1 MAKKEINKSLDI
13 SGEVV
18 SVLGNRQAQYH
29 HQQQQRPNTQQQ
41 QQQQPIAFDT
51 LGTVNKNGVLL
62 THDQLETLLT
72 ALKSAGANSSKEAV
86 PLPKSRRS
94 TDLDLNNDDDDYPAV
109 RHFQPRIVI
118 SEENDEAPP
127 RVVDNGAK
135 QAPTSLMDKKRL
147 KWQQDIETSEKL
159 GKQDQYDQ
167 QKVITYTQTRNE
179 AGK

>member
-1 MAKKEINKSLDI
+1 M
-13 SGEVV
+13 
-18 SVLGNRQAQYH
+18 
-29 HQQQQRPNTQQQ
+29 
-41 QQQQPIAFDT
+41 
-51 LGTVNKNGVLL
+51 
-62 THDQLETLLT
+62 
-72 ALKSAGANSSKEAV
+72 KSAGANSSKEAA

-94 TDLDLNNDDDDYPAV
+94 TDLDLNNDDDPAV